1 MIFKS
6 KLPDT
11 GLSIFAVMTS
21 LANHY
26 NALNLSQ
33 GFPNFNPTDELVEL
47 VNYYMKHGNN
57 QYAPMPGVPSLR
69 NEISKKINSVYGGNY
84 NSEDEITITAGATQ
98 ALFTAIT
105 TFINKYD
112 EVIIFEPAYDSYIP
126 SIKFV
131 GGIPISVRLNEKDFS
146 ITWKVVHE
154 KINDKTKMIILNS
167 PHNPTGAIIGKD
179 DVSEL
184 TKIAKENDIL
194 ILSDEVYEH
203 IIFDNRKHFSLTEVE
218 ALKSNSIIVSSFGK
232 TYHTTGWKVG
242 YVASSKEITNEFRK
256 VHQFNVFAV
265 NTPIQSA
272 YAEYLSKNN
281 DYLVLPDFY
290 QKKRDLFASELEGSN
305 FKLRECDGTYFQLLD
320 YSNISDEKD
329 IDFTKRLITD
339 FGIATIPLSPFYT
352 EEINS
357 KLIRVCFAKTDDM
370 LIEGAKRLKSVN

>member
-1 MIFKS
+1 MFKS

-21 LANHY
+21 LANQY

-69 NEISKKINSVYGGNY
+69 NEISKKINLVYGGNY
-84 NSEDEITITAGATQ
+84 NSENEITITAGATQ

-105 TFINKYD
+105 TFINKDD

-131 GGIPISVRLNEKDFS
+131 GGKAISVRLEEKDFS
-146 ITWKVVHE
+146 IPWNLVHE

-167 PHNPTGAIIGKD
+167 PHNPTGAIIGED
-179 DVSEL
+179 DLSEL
-184 TKIAKENDIL
+184 IKIAKENDIL

-232 TYHTTGWKVG
+232 TYHTTGWKLG
-242 YVASSKEITNEFRK
+242 YIASSNEITNEFRK

-265 NTPIQSA
+265 NTPIQLA

-281 DYLVLPDFY
+281 DYLVLPNFY

-305 FKLRECDGTYFQLLD
+305 FKLRECYGTYFQLLD

-352 EEINS
+352 KEIDS
-357 KLIRVCFAKTDDM
+357 KLIRVCFAKTDDV

>member
-21 LANHY
+21 LANQY

-69 NEISKKINSVYGGNY
+69 NEISKKINSVYGGNF

-105 TFINKYD
+105 TFINKDD

-146 ITWKVVHE
+146 IPWKVVHE

-320 YSNISDEKD
+320 YSNISDEND